1 MARNKTMKKLK
12 FISATLVG
20 LTLLTSTGQV
30 QASRLS
36 DDQAKQA
43 KLAKIEQAKQV
54 EYEALLAQVKNKT
67 KATKVKKT
75 VKKKRKK
82 VVKKTTKATP
92 SGKINTANTGKIV
105 GNIRSKIYHVPGQSG
120 YRMNST
126 NAIYFNSEK
135 EAIAAGYRK
144 AKR

>member
-1 MARNKTMKKLK
+1 MKKLK

-20 LTLLTSTGQV
+20 LTLLTSAGQV

-43 KLAKIEQAKQV
+43 KLAKIEQAKQA

-75 VKKKRKK
+75 VKKTVKKKRKK
-82 VVKKTTKATP
+82 VVKKITKATP

-126 NAIYFNSEK
+126 NAIYFDSEK